1 MILEIE
7 GGSVVRKIIDKYGL
21 INVTISL
28 ICCVVF
34 ILNCLFITKASLI
47 NINENIAIA
56 WLLNFFAGCE
66 GILGKWG
73 SMSYATAF
81 EELQLWRLVTQ
92 AYLHA
97 GIIHMGF
104 NLAALLVVG
113 KYVEKR
119 LGSVKYLT
127 VYHLITIIDVV
138 VIDGFLFTNSV
149 SVGASGGIFGV
160 IGIAFVMFMRKQ
172 LSFKKSEIVWLI
184 IFVLIASALGM
195 ATLLLHAFG
204 FVLGVIS
211 GLILIRKND
220 AE

>member
-1 MILEIE
+1 M
-7 GGSVVRKIIDKYGL
+7 RKIIDKYGL
-21 INVTISL
+21 INVIISL

-56 WLLNFFAGCE
+56 WVLNFLAGCE

-81 EELQLWRLVTQ
+81 EELQLWRLVTH
-92 AYLHA
+92 AYLHG
-97 GIIHMGF
+97 GIIHMVF
-104 NLAALLVVG
+104 NLSALLVVG
-113 KYVEKR
+113 KYVEKQ

-127 VYHLITIIDVV
+127 VYHIITIIDAVV
-138 VIDGFLFTNSV
+138 VEGFLFTNSV

-160 IGIAFVMFMRKQ
+160 IGIAFVMLMRKQ
-172 LSFKKSEIVWLI
+172 LRFKKSEIVWLI

-204 FVLGVIS
+204 FILGVIS
-211 GLILIRKND
+211 GLILIQKNI

>member
-1 MILEIE
+1 M
-7 GGSVVRKIIDKYGL
+7 RKIIDKYGL

-66 GILGKWG
+66 GILGEWG

-81 EELQLWRLVTQ
+81 GELQLWRVVTN

-97 GIIHMGF
+97 GIIHMVF
-104 NLAALLVVG
+104 NLAALLVIG
-113 KYVEKR
+113 KHVEKR
-119 LGSVKYLT
+119 LGSVKYLA

-138 VIDGFLFTNSV
+138 VIECFLFTNSV

-160 IGIAFVMFMRKQ
+160 IGIAFVMYMRKQ
-172 LSFKKSEIVWLI
+172 LIFKKSEIVWLI
-184 IFVLIASALGM
+184 IFVLIASVLGM
-195 ATLLLHAFG
+195 GMDTLLIHVFG

-211 GLILIRKND
+211 GLILIRKN
-220 AE
+220 AA

>member
-1 MILEIE
+1 MRSFLILEIE

-81 EELQLWRLVTQ
+81 GELQLWRLVTN
-92 AYLHA
+92 AYLHQ

-104 NLAALLVVG
+104 NLITLLVIG
-113 KYVEKR
+113 KYVEKQI
-119 LGSVKYLT
+119 GSVKY
-127 VYHLITIIDVV
+127 
-138 VIDGFLFTNSV
+138 
-149 SVGASGGIFGV
+149 
-160 IGIAFVMFMRKQ
+160 
-172 LSFKKSEIVWLI
+172 W
-184 IFVLIASALGM
+184 
-195 ATLLLHAFG
+195 
-204 FVLGVIS
+204 
-211 GLILIRKND
+211 
-220 AE
+220 